1 LETYNLN
8 QSMKRIS
15 CLFTVAVCALQPV
28 LAQENQLFEFMPSS
42 LGEIVNHSYYILDY
56 SEENEQSY
64 WVFYRL
70 TPEFILND
78 LERSEDFREDSLVL
92 TGSATLAD
100 YKGSGYDRGHLC
112 PAADMKLNETSIS
125 ESFFLSNMSPQNA
138 SFNRGIWSKLES
150 LVRDYCLVEDTLYI
164 ATGPVFKND
173 LGAIGTDSVT
183 VPGYFY
189 KAIYD
194 PTGDKKMIAFL
205 LPNEKR
211 SDELSS
217 FVVSVD
223 SLELLTNI
231 DFFAE
236 LPDEIGAN
244 LEKQSDISQWS
255 TETSLNTQSLDQ
267 QIKIFPNPVSDNLI
281 IKGLNTKSTI
291 IISNIAGEICYK
303 HSVPEGET
311 IPVQLLRPGIYQ
323 VNIQTDKGINTNRRF
338 VKR

>member
-1 LETYNLN
+1 
-8 QSMKRIS
+8 MKRIVY
-15 CLFTVAVCALQPV
+15 LFAGVFCTLQPL
-28 LAQENQLFEFMPSS
+28 LAQENQQKELMPSTRS
-42 LGEIVNHSYYILDY
+42 ELVAHTYYVLNY
-56 SEENEQSY
+56 SEENEQAD

-70 TPEFILND
+70 TPDFILSD
-78 LERSEDFREDSLVL
+78 LDRTEDFREDPQVP

-112 PAADMKLNETSIS
+112 PAADMKLNDTSIS

-173 LGAIGTDSVT
+173 RGTIGNDSVT

-194 PTGDKKMIAFL
+194 PTGDKKMIAFV

-211 SDELSS
+211 SDDLSA
-217 FVVSVD
+217 FVISVD
-223 SLELLTNI
+223 SLELLTGI
-231 DFFAE
+231 DFFPG
-236 LPDEIGAN
+236 LPDDLEN
-244 LEKQSDISQWS
+244 KLEKQSDITLWNNKITTATAPHNQPI
-255 TETSLNTQSLDQ
+255 
-267 QIKIFPNPVSDNLI
+267 QIYPNPASDHLVINGI
-281 IKGLNTKSTI
+281 VEMSE
-291 IISNIAGEICYK
+291 ISICDVWGRVVYQQEI
-303 HSVPEGET
+303 SVNET
-311 IPVQLLRPGIYQ
+311 IPIEWLNPGIYQ
-323 VNIQTDKGINTNRRF
+323 VTIQTHKGSYNTSRF